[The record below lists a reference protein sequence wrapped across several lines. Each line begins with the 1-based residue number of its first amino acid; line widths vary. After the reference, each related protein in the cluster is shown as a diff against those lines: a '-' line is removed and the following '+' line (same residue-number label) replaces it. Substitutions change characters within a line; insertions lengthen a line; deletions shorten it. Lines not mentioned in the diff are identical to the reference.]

1 MESGDVMGLF
11 AIVSLFIFL
20 PWIILH
26 YVTKWKTASTLT
38 TGDEA
43 LLDELYHLARRLE
56 DRMITVER
64 LVAADHPEFR
74 AHAFRSLGGSP
85 IVDEPL
91 GELERML
98 ADQKGYR
105 P

>member
-1 MESGDVMGLF
+1 MEADDVMGLI
-11 AIVSLFIFL
+11 AVVSLFIFL

-26 YVTKWKTASTLT
+26 YVTRWKTAATLT
-38 TGDEA
+38 SGDEA

-74 AHAFRSLGGSP
+74 PLGRSAAA
-85 IVDEPL
+85 DEPL
-91 GELERML
+91 SELERML
-98 ADQKGYR
+98 ADKKGVR
-105 P
+105 S

>member
-1 MESGDVMGLF
+1 MEAGDVMGLI
-11 AIVSLFIFL
+11 AVVSLFIFL

-26 YVTKWKTASTLT
+26 YVTRWKTAATLT

-74 AHAFRSLGGSP
+74 PLGRSAA
-85 IVDEPL
+85 VDEPL

-98 ADQKGYR
+98 ADKKGVR
-105 P
+105 S

>member
-1 MESGDVMGLF
+1 MDSGDVMGLIC
-11 AIVSLFIFL
+11 IVSLFIFL

-26 YVTKWKTASTLT
+26 YVTKWKTAATLT

-74 AHAFRSLGGSP
+74 PLGRST

-91 GELERML
+91 SDLERML
-98 ADQKGYR
+98 ANQKGLR
-105 P
+105 S

>member
-1 MESGDVMGLF
+1 MEVNDVLGL
-11 AIVSLFIFL
+11 ICVISLFIFL

-26 YVTKWKTASTLT
+26 YVTKWKTAATLT

-56 DRMITVER
+56 DRMNTVER

-74 AHAFRSLGGSP
+74 PLGQNTYETRR
-85 IVDEPL
+85 IADEPMS
-91 GELERML
+91 ELERML

-105 P
+105 S